1 MNSMTGYAAV
11 RGEFAGQHL
20 SLDLRAVNSR
30 YLEIVLR
37 GGDELRPIE
46 SVLRERIRGRVV
58 RGKLECRIALSP
70 AAKSAGDVQLNSGLL
85 EQLAQWLLQIRQH
98 LPDVAP
104 FTAAEVLHWPGML
117 PPQIEQPGLQE
128 ASLALLDQALSAF
141 AASRQREGAKLAD
154 YLSTRLDSMEL
165 QIVEIAPYLPQL
177 IAAYQQKLR
186 QRYLD
191 LMADAD
197 DDRVMQE
204 LALFAQKIDVDEEL
218 SRLRA
223 HIEAVRLILRQE
235 GAVGKQLDFMMQE
248 LNREANTLGS
258 KSVSVETTRVAMN
271 LKVLI
276 EQMREQVQN
285 IE

>member
-11 RGEFAGQHL
+11 TGEFAGQNL
-20 SLDLRAVNSR
+20 SLDLRSVNSR

-85 EQLAQWLLQIRQH
+85 EQLAQCLLQIRQY
-98 LPDVAP
+98 LPDAAP
-104 FTAAEVLHWPGML
+104 LTAAEVLHWPGML

-154 YLSTRLDSMEL
+154 YLSARLDSMEL

-186 QRYLD
+186 QRFLD

-204 LALFAQKIDVDEEL
+204 LALFAHKIDVDEEL